1 MDLSALANCL
11 ISPSCVVTQAT
22 SGLIIGLLL
31 FLVAA
36 GVSLIFGVL
45 KVVNFAHGAFY
56 MLGAYFAWTAYQ
68 VTGSY
73 AAAVLAGG
81 IGVAVFGLLFERL
94 LISRVYGSAVLM
106 QLLVCYGVI
115 LILDDVVKLVWGAD
129 FLSFGMPPA
138 FQQLPFVFAGGVVPV
153 FYLFLIVITLVI
165 AAMLGL
171 LITKTRYGKIV
182 RAAAVNPNM
191 VSALGIN
198 TGAVYASVFV
208 LGGLLAGLAGGLA
221 APVRS
226 LTAGMGTS
234 IVIESFIV
242 TVIGGMG
249 SMAGALVGSLLI
261 GVIRSFGSIGF
272 PLFTEGLMFLL
283 MAVVLVLK
291 PSGLF
296 GKEG

>member
-1 MDLSALANCL
+1 M
-11 ISPSCVVTQAT
+11 
-22 SGLIIGLLL
+22 
-31 FLVAA
+31 VAA

-68 VTGSY
+68 VSGSY
-73 AAAVLAGG
+73 FVAVLAGG
-81 IGVAVFGLLFERL
+81 IGVAIFGLLFERL
-94 LISRVYGSAVLM
+94 LIARVYGSPVLM
-106 QLLVCYGVI
+106 QLLVCYGAI

-129 FLSFGMPPA
+129 FLSFGMPPT
-138 FQQLPFVFAGGVVPV
+138 FQTLPIVFAGGVIPV
-153 FYLFLIVITLVI
+153 FYLFLIAITLVI
-165 AAMLGL
+165 AVLLGL
-171 LITKTRYGKIV
+171 LITRTRYGKIV
-182 RAAAVNPNM
+182 RAAAVNPSM

-198 TGAVYASVFV
+198 TGVVYASVFM

-234 IVIESFIV
+234 IIIESFIV

-249 SMAGALVGSLLI
+249 SVAGALVGSILI
-261 GVIRSFGSIGF
+261 GLVRSFGTIGF

-296 GKEG
+296 GKGGR